1 MRPSEILAAKADEI
15 REIIARYPVR
25 NPRIF
30 GSAARG
36 DDEEGSECDVLVDP
50 LENTSLYGLAGL
62 ELELADLLGFKVDVV
77 TPKGLAPDVARRVG
91 LDIRPLGAARTAVL
105 ARTGSGISCSG
116 ANVLP
121 GTSTASPARP
131 SPPTSSVKMGPSAV

>member
-36 DDEEGSECDVLVDP
+36 DDEEGSDLDLLVDP
-50 LENTSLYGLAGL
+50 LEGTTYLRPGRARAG
-62 ELELADLLGFKVDVV
+62 
-77 TPKGLAPDVARRVG
+77 AR
-91 LDIRPLGAARTAVL
+91 P
-105 ARTGSGISCSG
+105 SCSG
-116 ANVLP
+116 
-121 GTSTASPARP
+121 
-131 SPPTSSVKMGPSAV
+131 

>member
-1 MRPSEILAAKADEI
+1 MRPSEILALKADEI

-36 DDEEGSECDVLVDP
+36 DDAEGSDLDLLVDP
-50 LENTSLYGLAGL
+50 LENTSFYDLAGL

-77 TPKGLAPDVARRVG
+77 TPKGLAPDDARRVG
-91 LDIRPLGAARTAVL
+91 LDIRPL
-105 ARTGSGISCSG
+105 
-116 ANVLP
+116 
-121 GTSTASPARP
+121 
-131 SPPTSSVKMGPSAV
+131 

>member
-1 MRPSEILAAKADEI
+1 MLLSRTSPTMRPSEILAAKADEI

-36 DDEEGSECDVLVDP
+36 DDEEGSDLDLLVDP
-50 LENTSLYGLAGL
+50 LENTSFYDLAGL

-91 LDIRPLGAARTAVL
+91 LDIRPL
-105 ARTGSGISCSG
+105 
-116 ANVLP
+116 
-121 GTSTASPARP
+121 
-131 SPPTSSVKMGPSAV
+131 

>member
-36 DDEEGSECDVLVDP
+36 DDEEGSDLDLLVDP
-50 LENTSLYGLAGL
+50 LEGTTYFDLAGL
-62 ELELADLLGFKVDVV
+62 ELELGELLGDKDRHRDAGGAGAVSS
-77 TPKGLAPDVARRVG
+77 PSGSAR
-91 LDIRPLGAARTAVL
+91 
-105 ARTGSGISCSG
+105 S
-116 ANVLP
+116 
-121 GTSTASPARP
+121 
-131 SPPTSSVKMGPSAV
+131 